1 MVWESSI
8 KMSIFSFV
16 VIETKSILIEKD
28 RYRKHDFIKMD
39 NGFYIYSRQQP
50 PSIIDSEGIL
60 SSKFLEFICMI
71 TKEVKCDVF
80 FIITDLKNDDLKI
93 STNNLA
99 SKSIIIQ
106 SNNSMNLD
114 LLYRYPYIL

>member
-1 MVWESSI
+1 MTI
-8 KMSIFSFV
+8 CSF
-16 VIETKSILIEKD
+16 IAIDKKSLLILKD

-80 FIITDLKNDDLKI
+80 FKSLLKSKQVFI
-93 STNNLA
+93 SKT
-99 SKSIIIQ
+99 
-106 SNNSMNLD
+106 
-114 LLYRYPYIL
+114 P

>member
-1 MVWESSI
+1 
-8 KMSIFSFV
+8 
-16 VIETKSILIEKD
+16 
-28 RYRKHDFIKMD
+28 
-39 NGFYIYSRQQP
+39 
-50 PSIIDSEGIL
+50 
-60 SSKFLEFICMI
+60 MI

>member
-1 MVWESSI
+1 
-8 KMSIFSFV
+8 MSIFSFV

-50 PSIIDSEGIL
+50 PSIIDSKGIL
-60 SSKFLEFICMI
+60 SSKFLEFICII
-71 TKEVKCDVF
+71 TNEIKCDVF
-80 FIITDLKNDDLKI
+80 FLITDLKNNDLKI
-93 STNNLA
+93 STSNLA
-99 SKSIIIQ
+99 KKSIIIQ
-106 SNNSMNLD
+106 SNNSISLD